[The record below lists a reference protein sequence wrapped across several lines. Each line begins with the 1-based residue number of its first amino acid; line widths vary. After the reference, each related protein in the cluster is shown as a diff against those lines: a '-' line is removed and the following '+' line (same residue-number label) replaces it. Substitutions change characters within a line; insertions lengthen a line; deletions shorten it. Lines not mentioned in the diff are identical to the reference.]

1 MPQDVKADV
10 RTKAEPA
17 AGPAAGAT
25 VSPVTAGERVEALEA
40 AFRFRGDVTLTL
52 DDGSRVEGYLFDRRP
67 PTGPHID
74 TVRLMPSGP
83 ETTRVAVEASRIR
96 TIALSSRDPAAGKSW
111 ESWVR
116 RYAEKKLKGERAEI
130 QSEPLDEPPAG
141 TVRG

>member
-1 MPQDVKADV
+1 MRSTRA
-10 RTKAEPA
+10 
-17 AGPAAGAT
+17 
-25 VSPVTAGERVEALEA
+25 SPTWKSRA
-40 AFRFRGDVTLTL
+40 
-52 DDGSRVEGYLFDRRP
+52 GSRPSPCLS